1 MAARQEEA
9 NAYIYRSRF
18 GEWNSRAGVR
28 AKPRRVLLEDDS
40 PEREFFSSGLV
51 PLIDHPLVVNLGPE
65 SRRKLL
71 VHHLYHYLDFTAN
84 FEIEVV
90 NPAARM
96 IALGNSGLE
105 LPPEML
111 LDAYKIYCDEGYH
124 SFFSADIKL
133 QVQAAT
139 GVEPLPYHFSE
150 FLQRLHH
157 AHDTVPQDLKHISG
171 LLIVVVFETLISSI
185 LNTIPKDK
193 RVVPAV
199 REMVSDHAEDEAKHH
214 AYFSA
219 LFDLLW
225 RRPTKQER
233 TILGPI
239 LPHFIV
245 KSLEPDYLS
254 IRRRLAT
261 FHLKPEEIDQIMEES
276 YPWKK
281 VIANLRKTASATLH
295 LFERNGLFED
305 QQTLDAFRAS
315 GLLR

>member
-1 MAARQEEA
+1 MAAKQEEA
-9 NAYIYRSRF
+9 SAYVYRSRF
-18 GEWNSRAGVR
+18 GEWDLRAGVR
-28 AKPRRVLLEDDS
+28 AKPRRVLIEEGS
-40 PEREFFSSGLV
+40 PEREFFSSALV
-51 PLIDHPLVVNLGPE
+51 PFIDHPLVVSLGPE
-65 SRRKLL
+65 SRRELL

-96 IALGNSGLE
+96 IALGHSGLE

-124 SFFSADIKL
+124 SFFSADIKT

-139 GVEPLPYHFSE
+139 GIEPLPYHFSE

-157 AHDTVPQDLKHISG
+157 AHGTVPQNLKQISG

-185 LNTIPKDK
+185 LNNIPKDK
-193 RVVPAV
+193 RVVDAI

-214 AYFSA
+214 AFFSN
-219 LFDLLW
+219 LFDVLW
-225 RRPTKQER
+225 RRPTKEER
-233 TILGPI
+233 TILGPF
-239 LPHFIV
+239 LPHFII
-245 KSLEPDYLS
+245 KSLEPDYTS

-261 FHLKPEEIDQIMEES
+261 FDLEPEEIDQIMEES
-276 YPWKK
+276 YPRLE
-281 VIANLRKTASATLH
+281 VIAGLCKTASATLH